1 MHLHNSLSSIY
12 VLCLIYVLCP
22 MNFSCIGLLGS
33 AAQSPQLRETSVL
46 CISSLFLPQHLEAF
60 QRSELCQK
68 VHLIW
73 FSFARDP
80 CPLLNILCL
89 KPVTSYILSICCS
102 CFWQED
108 KSSSSYFIWAIGRNP
123 RASLLHCNS
132 WYVYVP
138 LEHVSETLTE
148 VYVLYPNKSRNYHSL
163 NICCVIG
170 ISVLF
175 LILIGNPV
183 R

>member
-1 MHLHNSLSSIY
+1 MPASPEEQNSNFYPLNSVRQLCYIWTSLHFSLESGFRKKAGVNEIQ
-12 VLCLIYVLCP
+12 V
-22 MNFSCIGLLGS
+22 F
-33 AAQSPQLRETSVL
+33 
-46 CISSLFLPQHLEAF
+46 ISSFQICHSILHALKNLEIF
-60 QRSELCQK
+60 
-68 VHLIW
+68 
-73 FSFARDP
+73 
-80 CPLLNILCL
+80 
-89 KPVTSYILSICCS
+89 TSYIWSICCS

-108 KSSSSYFIWAIGRNP
+108 KSGSSYFIWATGRNP

-138 LEHVSETLTE
+138 LEHVRETLTE

-175 LILIGNPV
+175 LIFYINLF
-183 R
+183 